1 MPLGGYRQNQTQ
13 RMPVVY
19 AGLHSAESCG
29 RLHGQHGGHM
39 QSLGKN
45 GCGLSILTARNTD
58 YTLMFLGSTVA
69 IIIAVAVVGILL
81 LRKRAQTWRCLE
93 GAEKALDR

>member
-1 MPLGGYRQNQTQ
+1 
-13 RMPVVY
+13 
-19 AGLHSAESCG
+19 
-29 RLHGQHGGHM
+29 M

-58 YTLMFLGSTVA
+58 YTPMFLDSTVA

-93 GAEKALDR
+93 GAEKALKIKMTAALLLRGCVLFFLL